1 MKAKGY
7 ENAYFGFS
15 DGSSEG
21 NWKWV
26 DGTSTA
32 YTNWH
37 SGEPNNQNGDE
48 DYAMFYQKFDDGT
61 WNDGDGIIDVGCAY
75 ICEWDDSADQQLSS
89 DSFTERQL
97 RIIAEDLGV
106 PDDLNVEIKQYPKT
120 YWKAA
125 GLWDIYVEVLLDG
138 KVIASGSFDVE
149 TGEMG
154 RNLYIYSH

>member
-1 MKAKGY
+1 
-7 ENAYFGFS
+7 
-15 DGSSEG
+15 
-21 NWKWV
+21 
-26 DGTSTA
+26 
-32 YTNWH
+32 
-37 SGEPNNQNGDE
+37 
-48 DYAMFYQKFDDGT
+48 MFYQKFDDGT

-75 ICEWDDSADQQLSS
+75 LCEWDDSANQQLSS

-106 PDDLNVEIKQYPKT
+106 PDDLDVEIKQYPKT

-154 RNLYIYSH
+154 RNLCIYSH